1 MKRRILASIAA
12 ALAACAPPAIAATCN
27 SLSALDGLLGD
38 WKGGNAQS
46 GFRES
51 WRALGPA
58 TWEGRGI
65 ETPTAGG
72 AASAEEL
79 RLVEM
84 GGNIYYLA
92 KVSHNELPVAF
103 RLVECEGGRFVFANP
118 AHDFPR
124 QLEYRIGADGGLA
137 VSVSDGAGK
146 GFTLD
151 FARDATSVG
160 DEAAVLRA
168 EDARFAAMVAADSEG
183 MRRAFAEDL
192 AYVHSTGDVQGSDDL
207 VASIAGGQ
215 LRYLALD
222 PAERKVVFLGPD
234 AAYVLGRGRI
244 HARAGDRELDFRAR
258 YLAIYARSGENW
270 RLRAW
275 QSLRLP

>member
-1 MKRRILASIAA
+1 MRRRILASIAA
-12 ALAACAPPAIAATCN
+12 ALAACALPATAATCD
-27 SLSALDGLLGD
+27 SLATLAGLLGD
-38 WKGGNAQS
+38 WTGANAQS

-58 TWEGRGI
+58 TWEGRGV

-72 AASAEEL
+72 AASTEEL

-84 GGNIYYLA
+84 GGSVFYLA
-92 KVSHNELPVAF
+92 RVAHNELPVAF

-124 QLEYRIGADGGLA
+124 RIEYRFGADGGLA
-137 VSVSDGAGK
+137 VDVSDGAGK
-146 GFTLD
+146 GFTLV
-151 FARDATSVG
+151 FARDAPSVG

-168 EDARFAAMVAADSEG
+168 EDARFAAMVAGDAEG

-192 AYVHSTGDVQGSDDL
+192 AYVHSTGDVQGRDDL
-207 VASIAGGQ
+207 VASISGGQ
-215 LRYLALD
+215 LRYLMLD
-222 PAERKVVFLGPD
+222 PAERKVAFLGPD
-234 AAYVLGRGRI
+234 AAYVLGRGHIR
-244 HARAGDRELDFRAR
+244 AQAGDREVDFQGR
-258 YLAIYARSGENW
+258 YLAIYGRSGESW